1 MRSMVAL
8 IDANVIINYMTG
20 REDHEKESSRKVIE
34 MCARNQILGYIA
46 FHSLSTI
53 WYVFRKRPKDETR
66 KWLKQICE
74 ILKVT
79 GASHEEVVNAI
90 EKESFTDF
98 EDCLQDKCAKEVLA
112 DYIVTVNTKDYIMAE
127 TPAILPSEM
136 VRLLSQQ

>member
-20 REDHEKESSRKVIE
+20 REDNEKESSRKVIE

-66 KWLKQICE
+66 KWLKQICG

-90 EKESFTDF
+90 DKESFTDF
-98 EDCLQDKCAKEVLA
+98 EDCLQDECADSCGA
-112 DYIVTVNTKDYIMAE
+112 DYIVTRNTKDFE
-127 TPAILPSEM
+127 NSKVRAIAPDEFLKLIEK
-136 VRLLSQQ
+136 